1 MKKLLCIVVAM
12 LTIVG
17 REVYAQ
23 TDPKEEQRYLQMLT
37 PPGVSDLFR
46 AHMADVSLYTGKMNF
61 SIPLYEIKDPDFPLT
76 ISLDYNAE
84 GFKPRKHSGIAG
96 YNWVLNAGGCITR
109 EVNLYPDE
117 VKESYNTHKGGMGML
132 EFLRHETPSPDS
144 VFAFA
149 RSVFPTTTDT
159 FVRTIDGK
167 EYDIDYQPDIFHFDF
182 CGYHGSFMVDNY
194 GRPTIING
202 DYVEVDL
209 SQSYQHINHNVT
221 AYQSIFLPDTI
232 SKIIFHTID
241 GYTYE
246 FGGDPSNVGCS
257 VSYKT
262 DTSYPF
268 STPNPII
275 NSWYLN
281 KIIAPNGRTLIF
293 YYKPIA
299 REPIPVNSPLW
310 LYSKEYLPGHFLYW
324 SYDNLHAANHS
335 RVDLTAV
342 SPVSTITKEC
352 LIDSIKVSGEHPLK
366 ISFSYQTE
374 NTSMYPYLKY
384 RITNSRYLSSK
395 NYQLNNMQVSS
406 GENILKNISFT
417 HETKAGRDSYSWRFL
432 KSISIDGIGV
442 YSMKYNHPGIYPSL
456 EDNAPD
462 GYFLCYDM
470 DGYWDTYSLRG
481 LLSEIT
487 YPTGGK
493 QTFSYESHVY
503 DVEHYYEA
511 GSEGDILFRTG
522 NLYDPIN
529 GARITQITTYD
540 KNEVIIEK
548 RKYSYLSGVY
558 FNKHKI
564 KVAGYNNYLLI
575 DNLCAYDL
583 VGSSIGYPQVVEKVY
598 SVKDL
603 TETLVEQNKYYFSY
617 DEDAMSTIGSLNKI
631 YDWDDI
637 VNDEEREYSYEDY
650 YRAIPRFLMFGDR
663 LITFGKLVEKDV
675 LISTGASPI
684 QKEYYY
690 YNNCSQ
696 NSNLFPPSIIPQMP
710 KDTITIYSCL
720 LGIPLTRR
728 LYTYPDVFT
737 QKNICSY
744 SGNNELHKTE
754 AYYHDEKQRITKQ
767 ITFDSDNIEHFTYYR
782 YPDELHA
789 IRLSTDVSARAL
801 YMLTQKGQVSK
812 PIETYSGVKM
822 QNTEYVTSGSVTKY
836 FTDLPLHVTSSN
848 QWRNHHVYPSQVYSL
863 ALATPVSNY
872 QPSYISV
879 GLLKIDNHYQLSKS
893 YQLDSLLRPIS
904 VTPVGGPTTTYTWNG
919 FYPDSVTVGSQI
931 TTYTSIPHVGI
942 TSITDPKGL
951 TTYYSYDAY
960 GRLVEVY
967 HMFDNVK
974 QIINAYNYHISN
986 E

>member
-1 MKKLLCIVVAM
+1 MKRILFVLIIILPLCRLVQA
-12 LTIVG
+12 
-17 REVYAQ
+17 
-23 TDPKEEQRYLQMLT
+23 DPFEEQRYLQMLT

-46 AHMADVSLYTGKMNF
+46 AHMADVSLYTGKMNL
-61 SIPLYEIKDPDFPLT
+61 SISLYELQDPDFPLT

-117 VKESYNTHKGGMGML
+117 VKESYNTHKGGMGIL

-417 HETKAGRDSYSWRFL
+417 HETKAGRDSHSWRFL

-684 QKEYYY
+684 QKKYYY

-720 LGIPLTRR
+720 LGIPMSRR
-728 LYTYPDVFT
+728 LYTYPDVLA
-737 QKNICSY
+737 QKTTCSY
-744 SGNNELHKTE
+744 NSNNKLFATE
-754 AYYHDEKQRITKQ
+754 VYYHDKQQRLTKKVSY
-767 ITFDSDNIEHFTYYR
+767 DSTGREHFVRYT
-782 YPDELHA
+782 YPDNLQASLISNEY
-789 IRLSTDVSARAL
+789 ARAYFL
-801 YMLTQKGQVSK
+801 LKKKHQIAR
-812 PIETYSGVKM
+812 PIEVVSGYIH
-822 QNTEYVTSGSVTKY
+822 QNTEFVTKGKVTRY
-836 FTDLPLHVTSSN
+836 YTDLPLNPGPNPISGY
-848 QWRNHHVYPSQVYSL
+848 HVYPHQDYSL
-863 ALATPVSNY
+863 ELSSPIANY
-872 QPSYISV
+872 QPLSVSNGFLYI
-879 GLLKIDNHYQLSKS
+879 
-893 YQLDSLLRPIS
+893 DSRYNLVNTSTYDEYLRPITI
-904 VTPVGGPTTTYTWNG
+904 TPVGGPTTTYSWDG
-919 FYPDSVTVGSQI
+919 FYPDTVTVGTHM
-931 TTYTSIPHVGI
+931 TTYTNTPHVGI
-942 TSITDPKGL
+942 TSVTDPKGL
-951 TTYYSYDAY
+951 TTYYSYDSY

-967 HMFDNVK
+967 QIIDNVK
-974 QIINAYNYHISN
+974 QVLQAYKYHISN
-986 E
+986 GQ